1 MRQLSYL
8 IVKVH
13 PALTTN
19 PLHLFPYALS
29 LHAFLRENTDGQP
42 KLATLAIVLG
52 SLYIS
57 VTAIETFGIVAAAT
71 VSLKFNPSLPLS
83 DNLLLVTRR
92 SSSVILSPPPR
103 AHPEIPIAS
112 YAMNR
117 THLICV

>member
-1 MRQLSYL
+1 MHCHSTHFSE
-8 IVKVH
+8 K
-13 PALTTN
+13 
-19 PLHLFPYALS
+19 
-29 LHAFLRENTDGQP
+29 NTDGQP

-71 VSLKFNPSLPLS
+71 VSLKFQSLPCLIRH
-83 DNLLLVTRR
+83 LLLVTRP
-92 SSSVILSPPPR
+92 SVILSLPPR
-103 AHPEIPIAS
+103 AHPEFPIAS